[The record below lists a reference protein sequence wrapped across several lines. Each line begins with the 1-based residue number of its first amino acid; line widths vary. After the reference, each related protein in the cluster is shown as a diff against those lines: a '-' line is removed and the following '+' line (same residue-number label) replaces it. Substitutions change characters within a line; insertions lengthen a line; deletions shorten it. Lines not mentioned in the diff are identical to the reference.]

1 MYDLIMNSRAG
12 YILQV
17 VPFILLAGGV
27 YLLLRRRYLRQHRLP
42 WHSGANEFFRWLTVC
57 YFAGLFALVWTPS
70 NLWSSL
76 WYTLLTG
83 QPGDGFGPMFQVN
96 INLVPTFLRRLT
108 GEYTSGGW
116 VRFMELGNVLMFL
129 PFGFLLPFVRK
140 QANLGRVVL
149 AGAALSAV
157 IEVGQ
162 IVVARSTDIDDLI
175 ANTLG
180 ALAGYGLFALVRLA
194 LPRVVEDIQ
203 NG

>member
-1 MYDLIMNSRAG
+1 MYDLILNSRIG
-12 YILQV
+12 YLLQI

-27 YLLLRRRYLRQHRLP
+27 YLLLRRRVLQRHRLA
-42 WHSGANEFFRWLTVC
+42 WHSPGNEFFRWLTVC
-57 YFAGLFALVWTPS
+57 WLAGLLALVWTPS

-83 QPGDGFGPMFQVN
+83 QPSDGFGPMFQAN

-108 GEYTSGGW
+108 GEYTSGSW
-116 VRFMELGNVLMFL
+116 VRFMELGNLLLFL
-129 PFGFLLPFVRK
+129 PFGFLLPFVWKKAR
-140 QANLGRVVL
+140 LWRVVL
-149 AGAALSAV
+149 AGAALSFV

-180 ALAGYGLFALVRLA
+180 ALAGYGLFALVRLISPGA
-194 LPRVVEDIQ
+194 VRRIQ